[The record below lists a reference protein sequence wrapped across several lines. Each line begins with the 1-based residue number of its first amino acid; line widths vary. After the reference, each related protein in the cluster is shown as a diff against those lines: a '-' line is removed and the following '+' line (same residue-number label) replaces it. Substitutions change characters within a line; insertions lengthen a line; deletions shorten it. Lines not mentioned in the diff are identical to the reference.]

1 MNNKVLL
8 DNLRCVPDFP
18 RKGINF
24 RDVTTLYKNE
34 ECMKIMLDE
43 LEALYKDK
51 GITKIVG
58 VESRGFVM
66 ASALAGRLGC
76 GVVLARKPGKL
87 PATVIK
93 ESFSK
98 EYGVDTVE
106 MHIDSIDQDDIV
118 LIHDDLLAT
127 GGTAKAVYKLVEY
140 FHPKKVYMNFIIEIT
155 DEGLHGRDLFK
166 DIDLTTLMIV

>member
-1 MNNKVLL
+1 MNKQLLL
-8 DNLRCVPDFP
+8 DNLRTIPDFP
-18 RKGINF
+18 KKGINF
-24 RDVTTLYKNE
+24 RDVTTLYKNG
-34 ECMKIMLDE
+34 ECMREMT
-43 LEALYKDK
+43 EALYELYKDK

-66 ASALAGRLGC
+66 ASALAARLGC

-106 MHIDSIDQDDIV
+106 MHIDSITSDDVV

-127 GGTAKAVYKLVEY
+127 GGTAKATYKLVQQKK
-140 FHPKKVYMNFIIEIT
+140 HKKVYMNFIIEIT

-166 DIDLTTLMIV
+166 DIELTTLITV

>member
-24 RDVTTLYKNE
+24 RDVTTLYKNA

-76 GVVLARKPGKL
+76 GIVLARKPGKL

-106 MHIDSIDQDDIV
+106 MHIDSINENDVV

-127 GGTAKAVYKLVEY
+127 GGTAKAVYKLVEH